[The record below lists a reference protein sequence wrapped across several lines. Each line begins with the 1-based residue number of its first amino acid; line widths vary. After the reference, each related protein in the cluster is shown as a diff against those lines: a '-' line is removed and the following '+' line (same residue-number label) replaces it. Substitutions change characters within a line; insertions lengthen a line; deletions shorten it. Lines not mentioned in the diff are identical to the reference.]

1 MVKFKS
7 ISASEAR
14 NNLSEVMEKTFFDG
28 EVFVL
33 ERREMPM
40 SVVVGIKD
48 YQEVLPAFDR
58 KTQKVLETLRTRVF
72 ARADERSR
80 REGPLGLTAAE
91 LVAVGRRE
99 REGKHGKRSQSRR

>member
-1 MVKFKS
+1 MAELKS

-14 NNLSEVMEKTFFDG
+14 NNLSEVMEKTFFGGD
-28 EVFVL
+28 VFVL
-33 ERREMPM
+33 ERRDMPM

-58 KTQKVLETLRTRVF
+58 KTREVLKTLRTRIF

-80 REGPLGLTAAE
+80 REGPLGITAAE
-91 LVAVGRRE
+91 LVSIGRHE
-99 REGKHGKRSQSRR
+99 REGKYGKNS